1 MLFPPRK
8 CICINKNG
16 EKGLPVKKTSYL
28 CTAKIISNNNTKQ
41 RFMNNYETVF
51 ILTPVLSDAQMKE
64 AVEKFTNLLKEQG
77 AEIVNEEN
85 WGLRKLAYPI
95 DKKTTGFYQLV
106 EFKANPETIATL
118 EVHFRRDER
127 VIRFLTFRQDKY
139 AAEYAAKRRN
149 LKSSKETVKEN

>member
-1 MLFPPRK
+1 
-8 CICINKNG
+8 
-16 EKGLPVKKTSYL
+16 
-28 CTAKIISNNNTKQ
+28 
-41 RFMNNYETVF
+41 MNNYETVF

-106 EFKANPETIATL
+106 EFKANPETITTL
-118 EVHFRRDER
+118 EINFRRDER

-139 AAEYAAKRRN
+139 AAEYVAKRRS

>member
-1 MLFPPRK
+1 MNSCFVDTVLFF
-8 CICINKNG
+8 
-16 EKGLPVKKTSYL
+16 L
-28 CTAKIISNNNTKQ
+28 CQENVFTFTPQKIFSNNNTKQ

-64 AVEKFTNLLKEQG
+64 AVEKFTNLLKAQG

-106 EFKANPETIATL
+106 EFKADPSVIATL
-118 EVHFRRDER
+118 ELNFRRDER

-149 LKSSKETVKEN
+149 LKSSKETVKENN